1 MANCFSSASSRTQ
14 LVARALGVPPAKADR
29 LIKCSRGDQLPKN
42 TVIARGDGLI
52 PRSVKTPREGR
63 VVAVGGGQVMLETIF
78 RWPGLGSEIVQSIN
92 TRDYPMAQAL
102 FVMMGGVIL
111 VMNFIVDLLYHYL
124 DPRVTYE

>member
-1 MANCFSSASSRTQ
+1 VMVSF
-14 LVARALGVPPAKADR
+14 
-29 LIKCSRGDQLPKN
+29 IM
-42 TVIARGDGLI
+42 
-52 PRSVKTPREGR
+52 
-63 VVAVGGGQVMLETIF
+63 GGQVMLETIF

-102 FVMMGGVIL
+102 FVMMGAVIL